1 MKDIEKQQKIS
12 TILFVIVTAIFFI
25 AMFTGCTTVPVTSK
39 FPDGPGQLVMSR
51 CPDLQKLND
60 DSKLSDISKTITV
73 NYTTY
78 YECAIKVDSW
88 IKWYTDQKVIF
99 DSLK

>member
-1 MKDIEKQQKIS
+1 
-12 TILFVIVTAIFFI
+12 
-25 AMFTGCTTVPVTSK
+25 MFTGCKTVPVTSK

-99 DSLK
+99 DSIK

>member
-1 MKDIEKQQKIS
+1 MKNYETHIKIRN
-12 TILFVIVTAIFFI
+12 ILVILLAIIVF
-25 AMFTGCTTVPVTSK
+25 APLFTGCTTVPVTSK
-39 FPDGPGQLVMSR
+39 FPDSPGQLVMSR

-60 DSKLSDISKTITV
+60 DSKLSDISKTITI

-78 YECAIKVDSW
+78 YECAIKVDGW

-99 DSLK
+99 DSIK